1 MASSVSQ
8 DNKLSREQHYLE
20 CSKEITK
27 RLPKTFISLL
37 SLPSYGKIQNAYADK
52 MQIKKLTSS
61 ENHLSV
67 NTEY

>member
-8 DNKLSREQHYLE
+8 DNKLSREQQ
-20 CSKEITK
+20 EITK

-37 SLPSYGKIQNAYADK
+37 SVPSYGKIQNAYADK

-61 ENHLSV
+61 ENHLSI

>member
-8 DNKLSREQHYLE
+8 DNKLSREQQ
-20 CSKEITK
+20 EITK

-37 SLPSYGKIQNAYADK
+37 SVPSYGKIQNAYADK